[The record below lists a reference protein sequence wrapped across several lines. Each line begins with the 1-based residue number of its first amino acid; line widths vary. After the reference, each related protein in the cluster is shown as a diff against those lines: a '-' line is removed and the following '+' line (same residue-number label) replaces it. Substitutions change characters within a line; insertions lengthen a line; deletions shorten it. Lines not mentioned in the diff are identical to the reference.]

1 MRIKSFKL
9 LPETADEDVAWAID
23 QCVTRQSLTQVKA
36 YEGLKARLAARGIAP
51 PKFSSFNRLVVE
63 FREQGVPAR
72 YRVVPKAAPDPMAEL
87 IALIDARIEAALKRR
102 EAA

>member
-9 LPETADEDVAWAID
+9 LPEAADEDVAWAID

-36 YEGLKARLAARGIAP
+36 YEGLKARLAAKGIAP

-63 FREQGVPAR
+63 FREGVVPAR
-72 YRVVPKAAPDPMAEL
+72 YRVAPKTAADPVVTL
-87 IALIDARIEAALKRR
+87 TDLVNTLVDAALKRR
-102 EAA
+102 GL